1 MVKAMV
7 DTVMD
12 IFLIVVAILVV
23 VVGEIWRKWV
33 RRRIQDEWRRID
45 LRSLTDDE
53 LKELVHKARLGEG
66 TLAEVAYEMYR
77 RGTLPKEAG
86 K

>member
-1 MVKAMV
+1 MV

-23 VVGEIWRKWV
+23 VAGEIWRKWV

-45 LRSLTDDE
+45 LRSLTDEE
-53 LKELVHKARLGEG
+53 LKELVDKARLGEG
-66 TLAEVAYEMYR
+66 TLAEVAYEMHR